1 MGFQMLDCNTL
12 HIQSFGSKH
21 ASRECERALF
31 FVVVQAAEVI
41 NKTLSNNQK
50 LKIIIDACGVD
61 PFLFFLEGFDNGEIY
76 DDPTKAIKFKG
87 DYVDEL
93 RDYVNPRLSIYA
105 KRFIWYSKGIEV
117 DENVFEPTMNYLIR
131 SSRHIKSGLA
141 KEDPLKSTTTSI
153 IQAMNGFTL
162 LNAWTP

>member
-1 MGFQMLDCNTL
+1 MEELDPLYTYIAIEWFMSPVQNFVDIYEPNKAVLRSLCGKSRCERTFFENTTYMGFQMIDSHTL

-87 DYVDEL
+87 EYAEELKDYA
-93 RDYVNPRLSIYA
+93 NPRLSIYA
-105 KRFIWYSKGIEV
+105 RRFIWYSKGI
-117 DENVFEPTMNYLIR
+117 
-131 SSRHIKSGLA
+131 
-141 KEDPLKSTTTSI
+141 
-153 IQAMNGFTL
+153 
-162 LNAWTP
+162 